1 MGKKADG
8 KVLAQNKKLPM
19 TILLRTPTKRVW
31 FLQEQRSNRCVMAA
45 LT

>member
-19 TILLRTPTKRVW
+19 IITSRTLTKQAW
-31 FLQEQRSNRCVMAA
+31 C
-45 LT
+45 

>member
-19 TILLRTPTKRVW
+19 ITLLRTLLKRVW
-31 FLQEQRSNRCVMAA
+31 C
-45 LT
+45 